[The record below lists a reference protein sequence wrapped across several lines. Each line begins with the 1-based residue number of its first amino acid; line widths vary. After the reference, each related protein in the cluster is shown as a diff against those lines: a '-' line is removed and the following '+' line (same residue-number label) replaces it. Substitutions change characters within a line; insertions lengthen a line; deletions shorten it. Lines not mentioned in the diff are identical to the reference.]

1 MYLLDYIDNNL
12 LLLASVWYASFCLE
26 PLFLWSRW
34 MIEEGYFSQEIT
46 NEPIQDYR
54 SILCILR
61 HFPFFLAY
69 LFLIE
74 LWKNFSSTNT
84 ILFSSIG
91 SLIGLEALFLF
102 SFSYLEL
109 SLSILSLRHMFI
121 RMIDISWWM

>member
-12 LLLASVWYASFCLE
+12 LLLASVWYASFCLG

-46 NEPIQDYR
+46 NDSKFRIIVQF
-54 SILCILR
+54 SA
-61 HFPFFLAY
+61 FFAI
-69 LFLIE
+69 F
-74 LWKNFSSTNT
+74 
-84 ILFSSIG
+84 LFSRLFIFDRIVKKFLLHQHDSFFFNRFFNRF
-91 SLIGLEALFLF
+91 ALFLF

-109 SLSILSLRHMFI
+109 SLSILPLRHMFI